1 MVREHGIKINTGK
14 WDQENNIWLG
24 PRTNKNT
31 RNNKLKIER
40 KKLMS
45 SGI

>member
-14 WDQENNIWLG
+14 CDQENNIWLG
-24 PRTNKNT
+24 PGTNKKT
-31 RNNKLKIER
+31 RNNKLKIE